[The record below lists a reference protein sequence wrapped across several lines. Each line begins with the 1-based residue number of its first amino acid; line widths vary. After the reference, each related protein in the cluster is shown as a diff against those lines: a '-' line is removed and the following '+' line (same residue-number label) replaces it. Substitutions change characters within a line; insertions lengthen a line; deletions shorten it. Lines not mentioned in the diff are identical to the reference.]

1 MLRRVVAVLALAMAA
16 TACGSTA
23 APTAGQATQSA
34 AAAKPVSIKGAD
46 GVAVELKA
54 PATKVVSL
62 EWTYTEDLLALG
74 VTPVGVADVDNYETW
89 VTAGERVK
97 GRTTDVGTRQ
107 EPSLEK
113 ITALAPDLIVAEK
126 FRVGQNLDALKQIA
140 PVVVLDYTGE
150 GTGRTQYAH
159 MRQTLKDLAVVVGRQ
174 AEADRVLAGLDA
186 KIAEVK
192 GRLEKAGKAGT
203 DYTVTQGYTGENAP
217 VLRLLAD
224 NSLAAQVLAEAG
236 LKNAWK
242 GKGDSWGMTETDVE
256 ALKQV
261 DRATLLYVASDKDNV
276 FTGALA
282 KNPIWQGLTFVKEKR
297 ALPLDPGTW
306 LWGGPKTTEQLLE
319 ETAKALGA

>member
-217 VLRLLAD
+217 SCACSPTTPWPRRCWPRQGSRTRGRA
-224 NSLAAQVLAEAG
+224 
-236 LKNAWK
+236 
-242 GKGDSWGMTETDVE
+242 
-256 ALKQV
+256 
-261 DRATLLYVASDKDNV
+261 RATA
-276 FTGALA
+276 GA
-282 KNPIWQGLTFVKEKR
+282 
-297 ALPLDPGTW
+297 
-306 LWGGPKTTEQLLE
+306 
-319 ETAKALGA
+319 